1 VSTPLFVSTFSSPCL
16 LLAFAGMAHSLS
28 PECTPLKHE
37 YDACFNTWFEG
48 YLEPAI
54 ANANTKGHSQDQ
66 RIHYSKLKK
75 EEYDRKCGSIW
86 EKYKDCVQV
95 STSFFLYITGN
106 DFPSNIHFDSLDCLL
121 VRYLIMVPMLISSN
135 IESCDRKR
143 LG

>member
-1 VSTPLFVSTFSSPCL
+1 
-16 LLAFAGMAHSLS
+16 MAHSLS

-66 RIHYSKLKK
+66 RIEYSKLKK

-95 STSFFLYITGN
+95 STSSFLYITGN
-106 DFPSNIHFDSLDCLL
+106 DFSSNIQFNSLDRLL
-121 VRYLIMVPMLISSN
+121 VRYLFIVTVTEIDAD
-135 IESCDRKR
+135 IFQHRKPSQR
-143 LG
+143 KVWVNY